1 MANTLYKVIASL
13 ACAGIILLTVLSL
26 VKSNH
31 SGPTSYGSAP
41 SGLMSTLATT
51 SVNAVSTTASTLFA
65 TSTCSDRVISTKA
78 QAIMLTFSD
87 YAGQTP
93 TAVFGVLQSAST
105 TVVYNGG
112 QYGCGLVKAY
122 AFGADTITLVETR

>member
-13 ACAGIILLTVLSL
+13 VCTVVIFLMIVSL
-26 VKSNH
+26 VANNQSKQ
-31 SGPTSYGSAP
+31 TVYGSAP
-41 SGLMSTLATT
+41 TGLMSTLATT
-51 SVNAVSTTASTLFA
+51 SVNAVGTTASTLFA